1 MIGLVVLSLTA
12 ASCGGGAPESGETS
26 VTVDSTTAATV
37 SEETETDV
45 QPDEELIELQV
56 GYIAVSSAAPLFVAE
71 QSGIFESH
79 GLAVTLVPLEP
90 PSMIPS
96 AVAGDIHFGFLNAPA
111 VLIAR
116 QNNLPVKAVAS
127 ISAIGDDPADYFIQL
142 LVPEDSDIEEPQDLV
157 GRTVAVAGLF
167 QLPHLGLIA
176 GLQHHNVDPDSVEYL
191 EMPFPNMPE
200 GLASG
205 DVDAVLAAE
214 PFATLVE
221 DAGGRIIMS
230 GSEGQPTNIAQ
241 SVMLAEESFIAE
253 NSDVVDRFVAA
264 IDEVMANL
272 EADQSPVREVI
283 PTYTQISPELA
294 DRIRLGGHSPGFEA
308 AGWEVWVDILSQ
320 ADLVDD
326 SLVVED
332 AFYTP

>member
-1 MIGLVVLSLTA
+1 PTRRSSDLCIVVASTTDTVSTKVGSVRERRIALRRMIGLVVLSLTA

-127 ISAIGDDPADYFIQL
+127 ISAIGDDPA
-142 LVPEDSDIEEPQDLV
+142 
-157 GRTVAVAGLF
+157 
-167 QLPHLGLIA
+167 
-176 GLQHHNVDPDSVEYL
+176 
-191 EMPFPNMPE
+191 
-200 GLASG
+200 
-205 DVDAVLAAE
+205 
-214 PFATLVE
+214 
-221 DAGGRIIMS
+221 
-230 GSEGQPTNIAQ
+230 
-241 SVMLAEESFIAE
+241 
-253 NSDVVDRFVAA
+253 
-264 IDEVMANL
+264 
-272 EADQSPVREVI
+272 
-283 PTYTQISPELA
+283 
-294 DRIRLGGHSPGFEA
+294 
-308 AGWEVWVDILSQ
+308 
-320 ADLVDD
+320 
-326 SLVVED
+326 
-332 AFYTP
+332 

>member
-1 MIGLVVLSLTA
+1 
-12 ASCGGGAPESGETS
+12 
-26 VTVDSTTAATV
+26 
-37 SEETETDV
+37 
-45 QPDEELIELQV
+45 
-56 GYIAVSSAAPLFVAE
+56 
-71 QSGIFESH
+71 
-79 GLAVTLVPLEP
+79 
-90 PSMIPS
+90 
-96 AVAGDIHFGFLNAPA
+96 
-111 VLIAR
+111 
-116 QNNLPVKAVAS
+116 
-127 ISAIGDDPADYFIQL
+127 
-142 LVPEDSDIEEPQDLV
+142 
-157 GRTVAVAGLF
+157 
-167 QLPHLGLIA
+167 
-176 GLQHHNVDPDSVEYL
+176 
-191 EMPFPNMPE
+191 
-200 GLASG
+200 
-205 DVDAVLAAE
+205 
-214 PFATLVE
+214 
-221 DAGGRIIMS
+221 MS